1 MEIPIDF
8 SEEQLAEANSSTLG
22 QLRCQRK
29 VIFGRGKGRTT
40 KYEVFQPDVQES
52 RVFPLGHMTFDFDM
66 LTQIDTLVCAL

>member
-22 QLRCQRK
+22 ELICKRK

-40 KYEVFQPDVQES
+40 KYKVFKPEVQKS
-52 RVFPLGHMTFDFDM
+52 HVFPLGHRTFGFDM
-66 LTQIDTLVCAL
+66 LAK